1 MYSPQHV
8 EGTRRIAAETGI
20 LHGKP
25 ANISRTHFPE
35 RVRRLYDQLAEVEQ
49 PLPPGRRSA

>member
-8 EGTRRIAAETGI
+8 EGIRRIAAETGI

-35 RVRRLYDQLAEVEQ
+35 RVRRFYDELAAET
-49 PLPPGRRSA
+49 A